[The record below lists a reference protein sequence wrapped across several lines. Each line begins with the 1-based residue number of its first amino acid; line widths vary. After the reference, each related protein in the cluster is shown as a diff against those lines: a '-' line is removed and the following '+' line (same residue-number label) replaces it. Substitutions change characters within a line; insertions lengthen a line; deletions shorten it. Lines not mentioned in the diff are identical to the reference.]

1 MAEFVYLYRGGEP
14 RPASPEAQQ
23 QIMQKWVT
31 WMKGLAEKGHL
42 VDRGQPL
49 ERSGKIVKGS
59 GKAITG
65 LAIGLTITMDILG
78 TGPISGAAMNP
89 ARWFGPAIVDTN
101 FSDFWVWIVGP
112 IVGGLVAAFLW
123 SNVLFVGEP
132 EATAPE
138 PAEHLR

>member
-59 GKAITG
+59 GKAITDG
-65 LAIGLTITMDILG
+65 PFAEAKDVIGGFTLVKADDVAQAAELAKGCPILE
-78 TGPISGAAMNP
+78 
-89 ARWFGPAIVDTN
+89 R
-101 FSDFWVWIVGP
+101 
-112 IVGGLVAAFLW
+112 GGDVEVRPVMQM
-123 SNVLFVGEP
+123 SM
-132 EATAPE
+132 
-138 PAEHLR
+138 